1 MSVGIERQLED
12 SLALAITI
20 SGLNV
25 YKSDYDAPR
34 LLPSLV
40 IQVGIGSEELAPFSG
55 VFLCPA
61 TLTYSARADITTRT
75 DLDTNWYSI
84 LQAFY
89 QDPPIESILTTSTLE
104 VFQCKIVS
112 ESPGIITDR
121 RIWTKTTNLSIRCT
135 SK

>member
-12 SLALAITI
+12 SLASAIAV
-20 SGLNV
+20 SGVNI
-25 YKSDYDAPR
+25 YKSDYEGLR

-40 IQVGIGSEELAPFSG
+40 IKVEIGSEELVPFSG

-61 TLTYSARADITTRT
+61 TLTYSARADTTTRT
-75 DLDTNWYSI
+75 DLDEIWYSI
-84 LQAFY
+84 LQSFY
-89 QDPPIESILTTSTLE
+89 QSPSIESVLTSATLQ
-104 VFQCKIVS
+104 VFQCKVMN

-121 RIWTKTTNLSIRCT
+121 RIWTKTTNLDIRCT